1 MTMNKRITLASS
13 TLLLAGLL
21 AAQGQGPN
29 LVKNPGFD
37 ETNAEV
43 TTWDQLDHATGW
55 TNANN
60 GTADVFATTGSTRST
75 GQPDNALG
83 NAAPVDGGMYAG
95 FVAFKDQQRNNWR
108 RVLDGND
115 EAPFKSGWNGY
126 SEYLQAELSSPLQ
139 AGKKYEISFR
149 VSLAEESDRAVSG
162 IGAYCSPA
170 MIAEHHN
177 HHLDVKPQVFSAQ
190 PITDKAGWVEV
201 KGEFV
206 AEGSEQYIIIGA
218 FPAAG
223 MEATRVVEGPDNQRA
238 YYFVDGISLM
248 FAPEPDAD
256 GDGVPDKVDNCPNE
270 AGSAELG
277 GCPDRDGDGVVDKM
291 DGCPDLAGPA
301 DKQGCPDSDGDGVAD
316 NVDRCPDVPGV
327 ASMRGCPELKEE
339 TKKLFEKALTG
350 IQFESGKSVIKKSSY
365 GILDDV
371 ADVMKN
377 NAAYNLEIHGH
388 TDSQGDDAMN
398 MKLSEDRAAAV
409 KKYLEDKGVEDARIK
424 SFGHGEEMP
433 IADNGTS
440 AGRAKNR
447 RVEFKVEFWE

>member
-1 MTMNKRITLASS
+1 MNKRITLASS
-13 TLLLAGLL
+13 TLLLAGFL

-60 GTADVFATTGSTRST
+60 GTADVFATTGSTRNT

-223 MEATRVVEGPDNQRA
+223 MEATKVVDGPDNQRA

-248 FAPEPDAD
+248 FAPEPTRMATACPTRWTIAPTRPAVPSWVDAPTVMVTAWWTRWTAAPIWP
-256 GDGVPDKVDNCPNE
+256 VPPT
-270 AGSAELG
+270 S
-277 GCPDRDGDGVVDKM
+277 
-291 DGCPDLAGPA
+291 
-301 DKQGCPDSDGDGVAD
+301 
-316 NVDRCPDVPGV
+316 
-327 ASMRGCPELKEE
+327 
-339 TKKLFEKALTG
+339 
-350 IQFESGKSVIKKSSY
+350 
-365 GILDDV
+365 
-371 ADVMKN
+371 
-377 NAAYNLEIHGH
+377 
-388 TDSQGDDAMN
+388 
-398 MKLSEDRAAAV
+398 RAARTAMAMAWPTTWTAAPMCPV
-409 KKYLEDKGVEDARIK
+409 WPACAAAP
-424 SFGHGEEMP
+424 S
-433 IADNGTS
+433 
-440 AGRAKNR
+440 
-447 RVEFKVEFWE
+447 